1 MRLKVLGSAEDALRA
16 MTEQLIEKNEYAGN
30 LSVPF
35 SIVGCRYGPTNI
47 RALDSGIPGENKMGA
62 IEVLL
67 GG

>member
-16 MTEQLIEKNEYAGN
+16 MTEQLIEKMNMRGISPFHLALSGAGTAQQMFG
-30 LSVPF
+30 LW
-35 SIVGCRYGPTNI
+35 
-47 RALDSGIPGENKMGA
+47 IPGENKMGA

>member
-16 MTEQLIEKNEYAGN
+16 MTEQLIEKMNI
-30 LSVPF
+30 SVPF
-35 SIVGCRYGPTNI
+35 SIVGCRYGPTNV

>member
-16 MTEQLIEKNEYAGN
+16 MTEQLIEKMNMRGISPFHLALSGAG
-30 LSVPF
+30 
-35 SIVGCRYGPTNI
+35 TAQQI

>member
-1 MRLKVLGSAEDALRA
+1 MIIVYLHFQSQHKKLEKVGTDS
-16 MTEQLIEKNEYAGN
+16 N
-30 LSVPF
+30 V
-35 SIVGCRYGPTNI
+35 

>member
-16 MTEQLIEKNEYAGN
+16 MTEQLIEKMNMRGI
-30 LSVPF
+30 SP
-35 SIVGCRYGPTNI
+35 CRYGPTNV

>member
-16 MTEQLIEKNEYAGN
+16 MTEQLIEKMNMRGISPFHLALSGAGTAQQMFG
-30 LSVPF
+30 L
-35 SIVGCRYGPTNI
+35 
-47 RALDSGIPGENKMGA
+47 LDSGIPGENKMGA

>member
-16 MTEQLIEKNEYAGN
+16 MTEQLIEKMN

-35 SIVGCRYGPTNI
+35 SIVGCRYGPTNV
-47 RALDSGIPGENKMGA
+47 RALDSGIPGEDKMGA